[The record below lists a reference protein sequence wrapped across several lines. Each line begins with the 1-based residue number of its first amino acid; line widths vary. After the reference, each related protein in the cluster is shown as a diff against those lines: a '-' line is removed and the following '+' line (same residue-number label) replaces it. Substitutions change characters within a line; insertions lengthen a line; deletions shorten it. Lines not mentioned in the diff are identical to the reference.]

1 MTFHKLRGL
10 GAIGVLAGALL
21 MHAACSSD
29 GDTAQA
35 SGTGIDRTTHALTVG
50 QLSSVD
56 GSYSAACRN
65 RLSGAWSVRIS
76 GIIPLTNPALTVVL
90 NDTACVLTLTAV
102 HTDAG
107 VIAAVTPLV
116 LTASYLATPSA
127 FASPIAFYANARLS
141 AVTFAGDFVLNLL
154 YSDDARLATA
164 DNTALFQVVQSTAT
178 ALSVDAPTYT
188 FDPAGLALLTD
199 INQVVQSAVGTAA
212 LTAGSVLGQTY
223 VVVNA
228 SGLTTY
234 AQLDTAYTGATSVPI
249 ATTIPA
255 ASFTTVGTNLTAN
268 QVRTVII
275 ANTSSG
281 VRSYQRFQ
289 LTFHPAI

>member
-1 MTFHKLRGL
+1 MTVRDVRSL
-10 GAIGVLAGALL
+10 GTIAALAGALL
-21 MHAACSSD
+21 MQSGCSGD
-29 GDTAQA
+29 EDTAQA
-35 SGTGIDRTTHALTVG
+35 SGVGIDRTTHALTIG

-65 RLSGAWSVRIS
+65 RLSGAWSIRIA
-76 GIIPLTNPALTVVL
+76 GVIALTNPALTVVL

-102 HTDAG
+102 HTTTG
-107 VIAAVTPLV
+107 VIAAVSPMV
-116 LTASYLATPSA
+116 LTASYLGTPSA
-127 FASPIAFYANARLS
+127 FTSPVGFYANAKLS
-141 AVTFAGDFVLNLL
+141 AVTFAGDFVLSLL
-154 YSDDARLATA
+154 YSDDPRLATA
-164 DNTALFQVVQSTAT
+164 DNTALFQVVQSTA
-178 ALSVDAPTYT
+178 AAVSVDAPNYT

-199 INQVVQSAVGTAA
+199 INQIVQSAVGTAA
-212 LTAGSVLGQTY
+212 LTAGTVLGQTY

-228 SGLTTY
+228 SALTTY

-249 ATTIPA
+249 AATIPA

-275 ANTSSG
+275 ANTSNG